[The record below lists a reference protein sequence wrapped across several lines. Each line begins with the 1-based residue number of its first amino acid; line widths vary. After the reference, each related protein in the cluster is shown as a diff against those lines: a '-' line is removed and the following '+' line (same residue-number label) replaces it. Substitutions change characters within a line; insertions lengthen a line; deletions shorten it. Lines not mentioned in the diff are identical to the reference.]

1 MSSINYNFLLIG
13 NSNSGKKDFFSKFTT
28 DKFDEKNKFSIGIEK
43 KTFEFDLHFSIK
55 EGKKEKTKFSIT
67 LFDTAGQ
74 EKFRAF
80 TFSYLRGSDAFL
92 FIYDITDKSSFES
105 VQSWSESIR
114 ETLGLKKGD
123 LNYTLILIGNK
134 LDLVEEDIKEREVAE
149 DEAKQMCKEYEMIW
163 GGEHS
168 IKNLNFEEFIKLFEI
183 FALELYKRIGDNS
196 YQKQMI
202 KKKELGL
209 KRKIKKVGEI
219 TSEEQSINKISEEKK
234 SRIKKNSFPSD
245 DSDK

>member
-1 MSSINYNFLLIG
+1 ML
-13 NSNSGKKDFFSKFTT
+13 
-28 DKFDEKNKFSIGIEK
+28 
-43 KTFEFDLHFSIK
+43 
-55 EGKKEKTKFSIT
+55 
-67 LFDTAGQ
+67 
-74 EKFRAF
+74 
-80 TFSYLRGSDAFL
+80 
-92 FIYDITDKSSFES
+92 IYDITDISSFES
-105 VQSWSESIR
+105 VQSWTESIR

-134 LDLVEEDIKEREVAE
+134 FDLVEEEIKEREVAE
-149 DEAKQMCKEYEMIW
+149 DEAKQMCEEYEMIW
-163 GGEHS
+163 GGEQS

-183 FALELYKRIGDNS
+183 FALELYNRIGDNS

>member
-1 MSSINYNFLLIG
+1 MIMQKRLIG
-13 NSNSGKKDFFSKFTT
+13 DSGVGKKDFFSKFET
-28 DKFDEKNKFSIGIEK
+28 DKLYEKNKFSIGIEK
-43 KTFEFDLHFSIK
+43 KTFWFNLDLSTK
-55 EGKKEKTKFSIT
+55 EGKIEKKKFSIS
-67 LFDTAGQ
+67 LFDTVGQ
-74 EKFRAF
+74 EKFRSF

-92 FIYDITDKSSFES
+92 LIYDITDISSFYD
-105 VQSWSESIR
+105 VKSWTESIR
-114 ETLGLKKGD
+114 ESLCLKKGD

-134 LDLVEEDIKEREVAE
+134 LDLVEEDIKEREVDE

-183 FALELYKRIGDNS
+183 FALELYNRIGDNS
-196 YQKQMI
+196 NQKQMI